1 MTTIGLS
8 FKPSETTASAT
19 EILTGEPVETM
30 QRKKRISLFL
40 IPSTI
45 GLGLL
50 LTFGYVGG
58 RIFSASAGVPPV
70 LHTVELPP
78 PPPPASLTPVAQAKP
93 AVPVVS
99 AVQPAPIPPKTSDF
113 DHMPLT
119 LLSPR
124 AGESYLQLAALPPK
138 MAIQFIDDLKKLNVE
153 AGIAQGPTP
162 DMVRVLA
169 GPFATPD
176 LMNQT
181 KSKLDALK
189 MISMVRDY

>member
-8 FKPSETTASAT
+8 FKSTEIPASAT
-19 EILTGEPVETM
+19 EILTAEPVETT
-30 QRKKRISLFL
+30 QGKKRISLFL

-58 RIFSASAGVPPV
+58 RIFSASAGIPPV
-70 LHTVELPP
+70 LHTVEIPP
-78 PPPPASLTPVAQAKP
+78 PPQPAVAPAKP
-93 AVPVVS
+93 AV
-99 AVQPAPIPPKTSDF
+99 AIAKPAPTPQTVPQEVASVNQTS
-113 DHMPLT
+113 LT
-119 LLSPR
+119 LITPHT
-124 AGESYLQLAALPPK
+124 GESYLQLAALPPK
-138 MAIQFIDDLKKLNVE
+138 MAIQFIDDLKKVNIE

-176 LMNQT
+176 LLNQT
-181 KSKLDALK
+181 KAKLDALK
-189 MISMVRDY
+189 MISMARDY

>member
-8 FKPSETTASAT
+8 FKSTEIPASAT
-19 EILTGEPVETM
+19 EILTAEPVEAT
-30 QRKKRISLFL
+30 QSKKRISLFL

-70 LHTVELPP
+70 LHTVEIPP
-78 PPPPASLTPVAQAKP
+78 PPQPGMASVKP
-93 AVPVVS
+93 A
-99 AVQPAPIPPKTSDF
+99 AAIAQPAPIPQQSPDVNQTS
-113 DHMPLT
+113 LT
-119 LLSPR
+119 LITPR
-124 AGESYLQLAALPPK
+124 TGESYLQLAALPPK
-138 MAIQFIDDLKKLNVE
+138 MAMQFIDDLKKVNIE

-169 GPFATPD
+169 GPFASPD
-176 LMNQT
+176 LLNQT
-181 KSKLDALK
+181 KAKLDALK
-189 MISMVRDY
+189 MISMARDY